1 VVCVLDIDQLKIV
14 NDTCSHESG
23 DELLRR
29 IAALLQG
36 SVRES
41 DTIARLGGDEFG
53 ILLRN
58 CSLVSAA
65 RLMEDTLAAIAALR
79 FASGGRI
86 FEISASIGVAQIKQG
101 CNGTTEI
108 LSEVDLACHAAK
120 DRGGNRY
127 HIYQSEDAELIR
139 RQDEMNWVSKIS
151 EAIDADRLVLY
162 YQQIVPLSAAAGEE
176 LHFEILVRMRGESGE
191 LISPDK
197 FLPAA
202 ERYHLIT
209 SIDRWVVTNSL
220 AWYAKQVIRGSAQ
233 RPDTMSINLSGFSIT
248 DSKFLGHIKGAIQTF
263 QVPPE
268 VLCFEIT
275 ETAAVAN
282 LAAATGFIR
291 ELRQLGCRFSLDDFG
306 SGLSSFAY
314 LKNLPV
320 DYLKID
326 GEFVREMDTDEVSH
340 AMVSAIHELGRVIG
354 IRTVA
359 EFVENER
366 VIEMLTTMGVDYAQG
381 YAIAKPAPLEG
392 LGTSSQQSA

>member
-1 VVCVLDIDQLKIV
+1 MQ
-14 NDTCSHESG
+14 
-23 DELLRR
+23 R

-41 DTIARLGGDEFG
+41 DVIARLGGDEFG
-53 ILLRN
+53 MLLMN

-65 RLMEDTLAAIAALR
+65 RLMEDILVAIDALR
-79 FASGGRI
+79 FVSGGRI
-86 FEISASIGVAQIKQG
+86 FEITASIGIAQIKQD

-127 HIYQSEDAELIR
+127 HIYQSEDAELMR
-139 RQDEMNWVSKIS
+139 RQDEMNWVSRIS
-151 EAIDADRLVLY
+151 GAVDADRLVLY
-162 YQQIVPLSAAAGEE
+162 YQRIVPLSADAEPG
-176 LHFEILVRMRGESGE
+176 LHFEILVRMQSESGE
-191 LISPDK
+191 LIMPDR

-220 AWYAKQVIRGSAQ
+220 AWYAKYVNSGDMQ
-233 RPDTMSINLSGFSIT
+233 RPNTLSINLSGFSVS
-248 DSKFLGHIKGAIQTF
+248 DARFLGHIKGAIQTYR
-263 QVPPE
+263 VPPE

-282 LAAATGFIR
+282 LSAATSFIR
-291 ELRQLGCRFSLDDFG
+291 ELQQLGCRFSLDDFG

-326 GEFVREMDTDEVSH
+326 GEFVRAMDTDEVSR

-354 IRTVA
+354 IQTIA
-359 EFVENER
+359 EFVENDTI
-366 VIEMLTTMGVDYAQG
+366 IEMLTAMGVDYAQG
-381 YAIAKPAPLEG
+381 YAISKPAPLAE
-392 LGTSSQQSA
+392 LGQTSQRSA